1 MYFRVSYVLVLSTAL
16 FFFLVLGGYFFTDSV
31 LAVSPSSIGV
41 SIVPPIPEPLEN
53 VNITLSSYANNLD
66 IVLISWFV
74 DGKSAASGTGRKSF
88 SLKAPAAGG
97 ETLVLVKIDFPEG
110 EIELRFPVRP
120 SNTLLLWQAIDS
132 YVPPFYRGKAL
143 PSPDSRIKVVAMPEI
158 KIGSGIANA
167 SDMAYSWKLDYT
179 NDQAGSG
186 YGKSFFIFN
195 NDFLEKSNTVSV
207 VATTADQKYSSEAS
221 TVITTAN
228 PKILFYKR
236 DPKTGTNWDFSIP
249 NNYRILGEEL
259 LQAAPYFIAPKD
271 TRNPRLVWS
280 WSVNGSGVSIP
291 GFKKNVVPLIPTP
304 GLSGTSKLRLTIE
317 NSDKIFQS
325 ADKEIN
331 IEF

>member
-195 NDFLEKSNTVSV
+195 NDFLEKSNSVPV
-207 VATTADQKYSSEAS
+207 VA
-221 TVITTAN
+221 
-228 PKILFYKR
+228 
-236 DPKTGTNWDFSIP
+236 
-249 NNYRILGEEL
+249 
-259 LQAAPYFIAPKD
+259 
-271 TRNPRLVWS
+271 
-280 WSVNGSGVSIP
+280 
-291 GFKKNVVPLIPTP
+291 
-304 GLSGTSKLRLTIE
+304 
-317 NSDKIFQS
+317 
-325 ADKEIN
+325 
-331 IEF
+331 